1 MSDPGGGDAG
11 ATGPGSDFLGADEE
25 PAAPLPRD
33 VEEALTQLARALQ
46 KHGLYPPGHPAL
58 RAPSE
63 ELRSALLE
71 ATADRGQLSLGVA
84 PDRVLWQDAASS
96 PEHGLIRGLAERLHE
111 HDLTRVTF
119 QPEVTVEEVSDFLS
133 AVRDPPSETGE
144 RLGDRQA
151 LRKRWDRI
159 DVRTVRYEQLGIST
173 RSVRERAGGG
183 ESPVSEAGRE
193 LWGGLVRAALKDDEG
208 LLEDLS
214 AGTAD
219 WEAYAPERVA
229 EAIERLSSEAAY
241 SQTVAE
247 QLFRMADE
255 LRPPD
260 PDGDGTGAGEARAE
274 PDRALRERFQNLVE
288 ALSGPP
294 LRNILRLGA
303 TPRQRQA
310 FLLASAKWLPV
321 RTTVELVEA
330 AAEEGELSASH
341 WMLRL
346 LARFSTHLDEAD
358 AGIPET
364 ESALREQVREMIADW
379 EPETATTGEFA
390 RVLRQVSEKQTGGI
404 PSIGDDGGPG
414 AERVLQM
421 AVELDVLGQ
430 PGERAWSRM
439 TTEEHPTRLLE
450 ILSGAPSGSGV
461 AEELWSRLGGPDM
474 ARRALEEEPPDFD
487 TLSRLVERYGT
498 MIADPLLN
506 VLEAS
511 ESRSVRGKL
520 YAMLSELGDDLA
532 PKLTSRLHDDRWF
545 VQRNMLSLLAEV
557 SETPPA
563 DTARRFLDH
572 DHPVVRRE
580 AYRIL
585 LDTYEHLDAALERG
599 LAEDDTRS
607 VTLALSAA
615 RRASQPALAKVVPAL
630 RRRVADEELPAA
642 ARIAGVRALA
652 RAGTKEAHRAM
663 LDVCRGDRGL
673 MFWKTEVAE
682 KSPVVLEALALLAH
696 RWRDEPETRKLL
708 DAASSSTDPDVRAAA
723 AGRRPGDAEPGV
735 GT

>member
-1 MSDPGGGDAG
+1 MTDREGVDAG
-11 ATGPGSDFLGADEE
+11 AAGPGSDFFGTDEE
-25 PAAPLPRD
+25 PAAPLPSDVRD
-33 VEEALTQLARALQ
+33 ALVQLARALQ

-63 ELRSALLE
+63 ELRSAVLE
-71 ATADRGQLSLGVA
+71 ATADRGELSLGVA
-84 PDRVLWQDAASS
+84 PDRIVWQDAESS
-96 PEHGLIRGLAERLHE
+96 PERDLFRGLAERLHE
-111 HDLTRVTF
+111 PDLTRVTF
-119 QPEVTVEEVSDFLS
+119 RPGVTVEEISDFLS

-159 DVRTVRYEQLGIST
+159 DVRTLRYEQLGISA
-173 RSVRERAGGG
+173 RSVRERGADGAPAADEGGG
-183 ESPVSEAGRE
+183 E
-193 LWGGLVRAALKDDEG
+193 LWGGLVRAAMKDDEG
-208 LLEDLS
+208 LLDDLD
-214 AGTAD
+214 AGSAD
-219 WEAYAPERVA
+219 WQAYAPEKVA
-229 EAIERLSSEAAY
+229 EAVERLSSEAAY
-241 SQTVAE
+241 SETVAR

-255 LRPPD
+255 LAPAGAGPGEGNGSAEAREPD
-260 PDGDGTGAGEARAE
+260 PV
-274 PDRALRERFQNLVE
+274 LRERFQKLVD

-310 FLLASAKWLPV
+310 FLLASAQWLPV
-321 RTTVELVEA
+321 KTTVALVEA
-330 AAEEGELSASH
+330 AAEEGELSSSH

-346 LARFSTHLDEAD
+346 LAKFSTHLDEAD
-358 AGIPET
+358 AAIPET
-364 ESALREQVREMIADW
+364 ESALKEQVREMIADW

-404 PSIGDDGGPG
+404 PNIGDDGGPG
-414 AERVLQM
+414 AERVLKM

-439 TTEEHPTRLLE
+439 TTEERPTRVLE
-450 ILSGAPSGSGV
+450 ILSGAPAESEV

-487 TLSRLVERYGT
+487 TLSRLAERYGAR
-498 MIADPLLN
+498 IADPLLD
-506 VLEAS
+506 VLVAS
-511 ESRSVRGKL
+511 DSRSVRGKL
-520 YAMLSELGDDLA
+520 YAMLADMDDDLV
-532 PKLTSRLHDDRWF
+532 PRLTARLHDSRWF
-545 VQRNMLSLLAEV
+545 VQRNMLALMAEV

-563 DTARRFLDH
+563 EAARRFLDH

-585 LDTYEHLDAALERG
+585 LDTYEHLDAALSAALE
-599 LAEDDTRS
+599 EDDTRS

-615 RRASQPALAKVVPAL
+615 GRASQPALAKIVPAL

-642 ARIAGVRALA
+642 ARVAGVRALA
-652 RAGTKEAHRAM
+652 RSGTKEAHRAL

-673 MFWKTEVAE
+673 VFWKTDVAE

-708 DAASSSTDPDVRAAA
+708 DAAASSSDPEVRAAA
-723 AGRRPGDAEPGV
+723 AGRRPGDAEPGEP
-735 GT
+735 T

>member
-1 MSDPGGGDAG
+1 MSERGGGDAG
-11 ATGPGSDFLGADEE
+11 ATGPRSDFLGADEE

-33 VEEALTQLARALQ
+33 VEDTLIQLARALQ

-63 ELRSALLE
+63 ELRSALVE
-71 ATADRGQLSLGVA
+71 ATADRGELSLGVA
-84 PDRVLWQDAASS
+84 PDRIVWQDAESDPDRDLFRS
-96 PEHGLIRGLAERLHE
+96 LAERLHD

-119 QPEVTVEEVSDFLS
+119 RPGVTVEEVSDFLS

-159 DVRTVRYEQLGIST
+159 DVRTVRYEQLGISA
-173 RSVRERAGGG
+173 RGVRERAADGA
-183 ESPVSEAGRE
+183 PVTDEGGRE
-193 LWGGLVRAALKDDEG
+193 LWGGLVRAAMKDDEG
-208 LLEDLS
+208 LLDEMD
-214 AGTAD
+214 GAD
-219 WEAYAPERVA
+219 EWEAYAPEKVA
-229 EAIERLSSEAAY
+229 EAVERLSSEAAY
-241 SQTVAE
+241 SKTVAE
-247 QLFRMADE
+247 QLFRLADE

-260 PDGDGTGAGEARAE
+260 PDGDGTGAAGARAE
-274 PDRALRERFQNLVE
+274 PDPALRERFQTLVD

-310 FLLASAKWLPV
+310 FLLASAQWLPV

-346 LARFSTHLDEAD
+346 LAKFSTHLDEAE

-404 PSIGDDGGPG
+404 PAIGDDGGPG

-421 AVELDVLGQ
+421 AVEIDVLGQ

-439 TTEEHPTRLLE
+439 TTEERPTRVLD
-450 ILSGAPSGSGV
+450 ILAGAPAGSEV

-487 TLSRLVERYGT
+487 TLSRLTERYGT
-498 MIADPLLN
+498 RIADPMLD
-506 VLEAS
+506 VLVAS

-520 YAMLSELGDDLA
+520 YAMLADMDDALVPSLA
-532 PKLTSRLHDDRWF
+532 ARLHDSRWF
-545 VQRNMLSLLAEV
+545 VQRNMLSLMAEV
-557 SETPPA
+557 SETPPVDA
-563 DTARRFLDH
+563 ARRFLDH
-572 DHPVVRRE
+572 DHPVLRRE
-580 AYRIL
+580 AYRIM
-585 LDTYEHLDAALERG
+585 LDTYEHLDAALEAA
-599 LAEDDTRS
+599 LEEDDTRS

-615 RRASQPALAKVVPAL
+615 QRASQPALAKVVPAL

-642 ARIAGVRALA
+642 ARVAGVRALA
-652 RAGTKEAHRAM
+652 RSGTKEAHRAL

-673 MFWKTEVAE
+673 MFWKAGVAE
-682 KSPVVLEALALLAH
+682 KSPVVLEALALLAD

-708 DAASSSTDPDVRAAA
+708 DAASSSSDPEVRAAA
-723 AGRRPGDAEPGV
+723 AGRRPGDAEPGEP
-735 GT
+735 T

>member
-1 MSDPGGGDAG
+1 MGDRGGGDAG
-11 ATGPGSDFLGADEE
+11 ATGPRSDFHGADDE

-33 VEEALTQLARALQ
+33 VQDALIQLARALQ
-46 KHGLYPPGHPAL
+46 KQGLYPPGHPAL

-71 ATADRGQLSLGVA
+71 ATTDRGELSLGVA
-84 PDRVLWQDAASS
+84 PDRILWQDAESD
-96 PEHGLIRGLAERLHE
+96 PDRDLFRGLAERLHD

-119 QPEVTVEEVSDFLS
+119 RPGVTVEEISDFLS

-144 RLGDRQA
+144 RLGDGRA

-159 DVRTVRYEQLGIST
+159 DVRTVRYEQLGISA
-173 RSVRERAGGG
+173 RGVRERAADGAPAADEGGG
-183 ESPVSEAGRE
+183 E
-193 LWGGLVRAALKDDEG
+193 LWGGLVRAAMKDDEG
-208 LLEDLS
+208 LLDDMD
-214 AGTAD
+214 AGADD
-219 WEAYAPERVA
+219 WEAYAPEKVA
-229 EAIERLSSEAAY
+229 EAVERLSSEAAY

-260 PDGDGTGAGEARAE
+260 PDGDGTDAEVPRPE
-274 PDRALRERFQNLVE
+274 PDPALRERFRKLVD

-310 FLLASAKWLPV
+310 FLLASAQWLPV

-346 LARFSTHLDEAD
+346 LAKFSTHLDEAD

-439 TTEEHPTRLLE
+439 TTEERPTRVLE
-450 ILSGAPSGSGV
+450 ILSGAPDGSEV

-487 TLSRLVERYGT
+487 TLSRLAERYGT
-498 MIADPLLN
+498 RIADPLLD
-506 VLEAS
+506 VLVAS

-520 YAMLSELGDDLA
+520 YAMLADMDDDLV
-532 PKLTSRLHDDRWF
+532 PKLASRLHDDRWF

-563 DTARRFLDH
+563 EAARRFLDH

-585 LDTYEHLDAALERG
+585 LDTYEHLDAALEAA
-599 LAEDDTRS
+599 LEEDDTRS

-615 RRASQPALAKVVPAL
+615 QRASQPALAKVVPAL
-630 RRRVADEELPAA
+630 QRRMADDELPAA
-642 ARIAGVRALA
+642 ARVAGVRALA
-652 RAGTKEAHRAM
+652 RSGTKEAHRAM
-663 LDVCRGDRGL
+663 LDVCRGERGL
-673 MFWKTEVAE
+673 VFWKSAVAE

-708 DAASSSTDPDVRAAA
+708 DAAASSGDPEVRAAA
-723 AGRRPGDAEPGV
+723 AGRRPGDAEPGEP
-735 GT
+735 T

>member
-1 MSDPGGGDAG
+1 MSGRGGGDAG
-11 ATGPGSDFLGADEE
+11 ATGPGSDYFGTDEE
-25 PAAPLPRD
+25 PTAPLPRE
-33 VEEALTQLARALQ
+33 VQNALIQLARALQ

-71 ATADRGQLSLGVA
+71 ATADRGELSLGVA
-84 PDRVLWQDAASS
+84 PDRIVWQDTESS
-96 PEHGLIRGLAERLHE
+96 PDRDLFRSLAERLHE

-119 QPEVTVEEVSDFLS
+119 RPGVTVEEVSDFLS
-133 AVRDPPSETGE
+133 AVRDSPSETGE

-159 DVRTVRYEQLGIST
+159 DVRTVRYEQLGIS
-173 RSVRERAGGG
+173 VRERAADGAPAADEG
-183 ESPVSEAGRE
+183 GRE
-193 LWGGLVRAALKDDEG
+193 LWGGLVRAAMKDDEG
-208 LLEDLS
+208 LLDEMD
-214 AGTAD
+214 AGAD
-219 WEAYAPERVA
+219 EWEAYEPEKVA
-229 EAIERLSSEAAY
+229 EAVERLSSEAAY
-241 SQTVAE
+241 SKTVAE

-260 PDGDGTGAGEARAE
+260 PAGDGTGGDGTQAE
-274 PDRALRERFQNLVE
+274 PDAALRERFQKLVD

-310 FLLASAKWLPV
+310 FLLASAQWLPV
-321 RTTVELVEA
+321 KTTVELVEA

-404 PSIGDDGGPG
+404 PNIGDDGGPG

-439 TTEEHPTRLLE
+439 TTEERPTRVLE
-450 ILSGAPSGSGV
+450 ILSGAPTGSQV

-474 ARRALEEEPPDFD
+474 ARRALEEQPPDFD
-487 TLSRLVERYGT
+487 TLSRLAERFGT
-498 MIADPLLN
+498 GIADPLLD
-506 VLEAS
+506 VLVAS

-520 YAMLSELGDDLA
+520 YAMLADMDDDLV
-532 PKLTSRLHDDRWF
+532 PSLTSRLHDDRWF

-557 SETPPA
+557 SETPPVDA
-563 DTARRFLDH
+563 ARRFLDH
-572 DHPVVRRE
+572 DHPVLRRE
-580 AYRIL
+580 AYKIL
-585 LDTYEHLDAALERG
+585 LDSYEHLDAALEAA
-599 LAEDDTRS
+599 LEEDDTRS

-642 ARIAGVRALA
+642 ARVAGVRALA
-652 RAGTKEAHRAM
+652 RSGTKEAHRAI
-663 LDVCRGDRGL
+663 LDACRGDRGL
-673 MFWKTEVAE
+673 VFWKTSLAE
-682 KSPVVLEALALLAH
+682 KSPVVLEALALLSH

-708 DAASSSTDPDVRAAA
+708 DAAASSSDPEVRAAA
-723 AGRRPGDAEPGV
+723 AGRRPGDAEPGEP
-735 GT
+735 T